1 MRQIKIT
8 VTVQQ
13 EGQTR
18 RYGDTEY
25 RYRIEVEGDLSQDK
39 VLRFCRNCLNGGGVA
54 YEEWEKDNRTL
65 QTPNNENNFSTYF
78 NGYYKFSQSIISQ
91 DANGVVTKAVYDYS
105 VTIPYCD

>member
-54 YEEWEKDNRTL
+54 YEEWNGNKDGL
-65 QTPNNENNFSTYF
+65 GKPDSDSKLSTYF
-78 NGYYKFSQSIISQ
+78 NGYYKFSQSIFSQ
-91 DANGVVTKAVYDYS
+91 DKNGVVTKAVYDYS